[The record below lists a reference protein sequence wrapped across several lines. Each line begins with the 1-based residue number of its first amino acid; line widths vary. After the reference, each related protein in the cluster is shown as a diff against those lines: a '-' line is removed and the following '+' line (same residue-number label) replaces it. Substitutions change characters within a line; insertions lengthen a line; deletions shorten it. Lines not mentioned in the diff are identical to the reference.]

1 MNHAFPSVIVH
12 LYFGYP
18 QTIRRFADFVV
29 FSGGRGMESGR
40 RSWKKSPGKVLG
52 TLLAALIGSAA
63 LLALD
68 PNRAVT
74 QYILETWT
82 SENGLPQNT
91 VHQILQTRDGFLW
104 IGTESGLV
112 RFDGIEFK
120 LFNRANTPAL
130 NRNRVQGLF
139 EDRRG
144 TLWIGNDGGVCCFA
158 AGRFFNTAATLQL
171 RDKPVTAFHE
181 DAEGKLWAVGRL
193 EAYRLHAHGAETFP
207 VPMRLTSI
215 SSHQRQTVNVLFEN
229 GGGTLFAGTSSGLFR
244 LQGGRF
250 LPEPG
255 FETTPVRMTFRDR
268 EGTLWMVSGGGDWH
282 RVTRGGFEPV
292 TRPGG
297 EGLSPGS
304 FISAVVEDR
313 DANLWVGTA
322 RDGIRR
328 FYRGT
333 LTRLT
338 AQEGLNDNFIRC
350 LYEDREGSLWIG
362 THGGGLTRL
371 KDGKLSV
378 LGRPEGL
385 PDEMTWCALEDR
397 SGNIWIGSEG
407 GLTRFDGHRCETFDL
422 SRGLSNNSVH
432 CLHED
437 PQGTLWI
444 GTWSGGLNRMD
455 TGGRITPVVL
465 PGLSSGE
472 IVSCVV
478 PSRDGALWIGTRG
491 GGLKRLRDGA
501 VQAWTTRDGLS
512 SNDVLAVVEDRD
524 GTLWIA
530 TDDGFDRLADGQAR
544 PVGQEPWK
552 RHLRS
557 LFLDREG
564 TLWAGTNQYGLVGI
578 RDGQARVYGAARGF
592 TDDPV
597 TSIVDNAAGDTLWVS
612 TFNGIRAVQRKD
624 VDALDAGLLPRLPAR
639 VFGPADG
646 MRNRECNG
654 LSHPPA
660 CRDRLGR
667 LWFPSVAGVVIV
679 DERFMKRNPVP
690 PPVSIE
696 TVTVDGEQH
705 PAEGAPE
712 YPPGVGSLEF
722 HYTALSLL
730 WPHQVRFRYRLEG
743 YDAGWVD
750 AGGRR
755 DAYYT
760 NLPPGRYTFRV
771 IACNNDGVWNE
782 AGASFAFHLRPW
794 FHQTVGFQ
802 VLVAVVVV
810 LGAWGMFHLRV
821 RHLKARKRE
830 LEERVAE
837 RTEQL
842 GEANRKLQ
850 ELDRMK
856 TDFLNMAAHE
866 LRTPLTSVVGF
877 AKIVRKKQEELLAP
891 PPGVEDTRNPRSLA
905 QVRGNM
911 DIIVSEGERLTH
923 LINDLL
929 DIAKLE
935 AGRIEWRM
943 ERLEVGELVRH
954 AVESTSSLFEQ
965 YRLSADERVDPGLP
979 TVRGDRE
986 RLLQV
991 LLNLLSNAVK
1001 FTREGQTV
1009 TVEARLA
1016 DGGTENAAGGPSVA
1030 GAPES
1035 GGESSGENGGNGC
1048 RRVVVSVRDRGV
1060 GIAPED
1066 LPAVFE
1072 KFIQLGPNREGGLR
1086 GTGLGLTISRQIV
1099 EHHGGRIW
1107 VESTPGQGSVFSF
1120 SLPVETEPAPDGTRD
1135 PGGAVQER

>member
-1 MNHAFPSVIVH
+1 MA
-12 LYFGYP
+12 
-18 QTIRRFADFVV
+18 
-29 FSGGRGMESGR
+29 
-40 RSWKKSPGKVLG
+40 VLCLLS
-52 TLLAALIGSAA
+52 TLAGPCA

-68 PNRAVT
+68 PHRAVT

-91 VHQILQTRDGFLW
+91 VHRILQTRDGFLW

-112 RFDGIEFK
+112 RFDGIEFR

-130 NRNRVQGLF
+130 SRNSIQGLY
-139 EDRRG
+139 EDRKG
-144 TLWIGNDGGVCCFA
+144 TLWVGNDGGACCYA
-158 AGRFFNTAATLQL
+158 AGRFFDTPATVQL
-171 RDKPVTAFHE
+171 RDKPVTSFFE
-181 DAEGKLWAVGRL
+181 DATGTLWAVGRH
-193 EAYRLHAHGAETFP
+193 AVYRLRSLSAQAFP
-207 VPMRLTSI
+207 VPMRLTST
-215 SSHQRQTVNVLFEN
+215 SLHQRQAVNVLFEN
-229 GGGTLFAGTSSGLFR
+229 DGGVLFAGTNTGLFR
-244 LQGGRF
+244 LEGGRF
-250 LPEPG
+250 RPEPG
-255 FETTPVRMTFRDR
+255 FETTPVRMAFRDR
-268 EGTLWMVSGGGDWH
+268 SGTLWMVSGGGNWH
-282 RVTRGGFEPV
+282 RVARGGFEPV
-292 TRPGG
+292 VRPGG

-328 FYRGT
+328 IHGGA
-333 LTRLT
+333 LARLT
-338 AQEGLNDNFIRC
+338 GQEGLNDNFIRC

-385 PDEMTWCALEDR
+385 PDEMTWCALESR
-397 SGNIWIGSEG
+397 SGHLWVGSEG
-407 GLTRFDGHRCETFDL
+407 GLTRFDGSRCETFDL

-432 CLHED
+432 CLYED
-437 PQGTLWI
+437 PARTLWI
-444 GTWSGGLNRMD
+444 GTWSGGLNRME

-472 IVSCVV
+472 ILSCIV
-478 PSRDGALWIGTRG
+478 PSRDGSLWIGTRG
-491 GGLKRLRDGA
+491 GGLKRLRDG
-501 VQAWTTRDGLS
+501 VIQAWTTRNGLS
-512 SNDVLAVVEDRD
+512 SNDVLAVAEDRD
-524 GTLWIA
+524 GTLWVA
-530 TDDGFDRLADGQAR
+530 TDDGFDRLADGQVR

-552 RHLRS
+552 LHLRS

-578 RDGQARVYGAARGF
+578 RDGQARVYGAAQGF
-592 TDDPV
+592 TEDPV
-597 TSIVDNAAGDTLWVS
+597 TAIIDNAAGDTLWVS
-612 TFNGIRAVQRKD
+612 TFNGIHAVLRKD
-624 VDALDAGLLPRLPAR
+624 LDALDAGLLSRLPCR

-660 CRDRLGR
+660 CRYRLGR
-667 LWFPSVAGVVIV
+667 LWFPSVSGVVIV

-696 TVTVDGEQH
+696 TVTVDGEHH
-705 PAEGAPE
+705 PAEGTPE

-730 WPHQVRFRYRLEG
+730 WPHQVRFKYRLEG

-750 AGGRR
+750 PGARR

-771 IACNNDGVWNE
+771 IACNNDGVWNQ
-782 AGASFAFHLRPW
+782 AGAAFSFYLRPR

-802 VLVAVVVV
+802 ALVVLALA
-810 LGAWGMFHLRV
+810 LGAWGMLHLRV

-830 LEERVAE
+830 LEERVTE

-842 GEANRKLQ
+842 AEANRKLQ

-877 AKIVRKKQEELLAP
+877 AKIVRKKQEELLALV
-891 PPGVEDTRNPRSLA
+891 PGIEAARNPRSLA

-935 AGRIEWRM
+935 AGKIEWRM

-965 YRLSADERVDPGLP
+965 YRLSAEERVDPGLP
-979 TVRGDRE
+979 AVRGDRE

-1001 FTREGQTV
+1001 FTREGERV

-1016 DGGTENAAGGPSVA
+1016 HERVEKAAAGPPGTVFS
-1030 GAPES
+1030 ES
-1035 GGESSGENGGNGC
+1035 GGGEPPDEAGGNGR

-1072 KFIQLGPNREGGLR
+1072 KFTQLGPNREGVLR

-1107 VESTPGQGSVFSF
+1107 VDSTPGLGSVFSF
-1120 SLPVETEPAPDGTRD
+1120 SLPIETEPGPTGLPD
-1135 PGGAVQER
+1135 PGIAAQER